1 MKKVFILS
9 VIISIIM
16 LFTVNGQSLVNQQSR
31 FTKRINNNEK
41 VELKEPELK
50 PLESIKT
57 NNINL
62 KLKHNFR
69 DIYTQRLDSIVYLN
83 YDNVLMQLVNEE
95 LDEYTY
101 DANNNMTSEIYSLWD
116 TGINAWIF
124 DDKYE
129 YTYDANN
136 NLTSYIY
143 SLWDTGINDWIFYSK
158 VEYTYDANNNMT
170 SYIYSEWDTGI
181 NAWIFSS
188 KREYTYDANN
198 NLTSYIYSWWDTG
211 INDWIFDDKYEY
223 TYDANNNMTSAIYS
237 EWDTGINDWIFNYKY
252 EYTFNLAVNVSE
264 IIAPE
269 WYNNYLYP
277 PFYNELLTEIYYSWD
292 GTDFTINSKGT
303 FYYSDIVGINEVID
317 NSIFIIY
324 PNPAN
329 DYIMIN
335 AGSTNTNEIQI
346 FNVYGQCVMSV
357 DTQNNISEYRVDISN
372 LPAGMYFTRIAN
384 DKNNVVKRFVKQ

>member
-9 VIISIIM
+9 VIMSIIM

-69 DIYTQRLDSIVYLN
+69 DIYTQRLDSIVYQN

-101 DANNNMTSEIYSLWD
+101 DANNNMTS
-116 TGINAWIF
+116 A
-124 DDKYE
+124 
-129 YTYDANN
+129 
-136 NLTSYIY
+136 
-143 SLWDTGINDWIFYSK
+143 
-158 VEYTYDANNNMT
+158 
-170 SYIYSEWDTGI
+170 IYSEWDTGI
-181 NAWIFSS
+181 NAWIF
-188 KREYTYDANN
+188 
-198 NLTSYIYSWWDTG
+198 
-211 INDWIFDDKYEY
+211 
-223 TYDANNNMTSAIYS
+223 
-237 EWDTGINDWIFNYKY
+237 NYKY
-252 EYTFNLAVNVSE
+252 EYIYNLEVNISE

-346 FNVYGQCVMSV
+346 FNVYGQCLMSV

>member
-116 TGINAWIF
+116 TGINA
-124 DDKYE
+124 
-129 YTYDANN
+129 
-136 NLTSYIY
+136 
-143 SLWDTGINDWIFYSK
+143 
-158 VEYTYDANNNMT
+158 
-170 SYIYSEWDTGI
+170 
-181 NAWIFSS
+181 
-188 KREYTYDANN
+188 
-198 NLTSYIYSWWDTG
+198 
-211 INDWIFDDKYEY
+211 
-223 TYDANNNMTSAIYS
+223 
-237 EWDTGINDWIFNYKY
+237 
-252 EYTFNLAVNVSE
+252 
-264 IIAPE
+264 
-269 WYNNYLYP
+269 
-277 PFYNELLTEIYYSWD
+277 
-292 GTDFTINSKGT
+292 
-303 FYYSDIVGINEVID
+303 
-317 NSIFIIY
+317 
-324 PNPAN
+324 
-329 DYIMIN
+329 
-335 AGSTNTNEIQI
+335 
-346 FNVYGQCVMSV
+346 
-357 DTQNNISEYRVDISN
+357 
-372 LPAGMYFTRIAN
+372 
-384 DKNNVVKRFVKQ
+384 

>member
-1 MKKVFILS
+1 MKKQFILS
-9 VIISIIM
+9 VIMSIIM

-41 VELKEPELK
+41 VEPKEPELR
-50 PLESIKT
+50 PSASIKT

-69 DIYTQRLDSIVYLN
+69 DIYTQRLDSIVYQN

-95 LDEYTY
+95 LYEYTY

-124 DDKYE
+124 
-129 YTYDANN
+129 
-136 NLTSYIY
+136 
-143 SLWDTGINDWIFYSK
+143 
-158 VEYTYDANNNMT
+158 
-170 SYIYSEWDTGI
+170 
-181 NAWIFSS
+181 
-188 KREYTYDANN
+188 
-198 NLTSYIYSWWDTG
+198 
-211 INDWIFDDKYEY
+211 
-223 TYDANNNMTSAIYS
+223 
-237 EWDTGINDWIFNYKY
+237 NYKY
-252 EYTFNLAVNVSE
+252 EYIYNLEVNISE

-292 GTDFTINSKGT
+292 GTDFTINGTDFTINSKGT

-346 FNVYGQCVMSV
+346 FNVYGQCLMSV

>member
-9 VIISIIM
+9 VIMSIIM

-95 LDEYTY
+95 L
-101 DANNNMTSEIYSLWD
+101 
-116 TGINAWIF
+116 
-124 DDKYE
+124 YE

-136 NLTSYIY
+136 NPT
-143 SLWDTGINDWIFYSK
+143 
-158 VEYTYDANNNMT
+158 AA
-170 SYIYSEWDTGI
+170 IYSEWDTGI

-198 NLTSYIYSWWDTG
+198 NLTSYIYSEWDTG
-211 INDWIFDDKYEY
+211 INAWIFYSKREY
-223 TYDANNNMTSAIYS
+223 TYDSNNNLTSYINS
-237 EWDTGINDWIFNYKY
+237 CWDTGINDWIFNYKY

>member
-1 MKKVFILS
+1 MKKQFILS
-9 VIISIIM
+9 VIMSIIM

-41 VELKEPELK
+41 VEPKEPELR
-50 PLESIKT
+50 PSASIKT

-69 DIYTQRLDSIVYLN
+69 DIYTQRLDSIVYQN

-143 SLWDTGINDWIFYSK
+143 SEWDTGINAWIFNYK
-158 VEYTYDANNNMT
+158 DEYTYDANNNMT
-170 SYIYSEWDTGI
+170 SEIYSWWYTGI
-181 NAWIFSS
+181 NDWIFAY
-188 KREYTYDANN
+188 KDEYTYDANN
-198 NLTSYIYSWWDTG
+198 NLTSYINSW
-211 INDWIFDDKYEY
+211 
-223 TYDANNNMTSAIYS
+223 
-237 EWDTGINDWIFNYKY
+237 WDTGINDWIFNYKY

-372 LPAGMYFTRIAN
+372 LPAGMYFIRIAN

>member
-9 VIISIIM
+9 VIMSIIM

-143 SLWDTGINDWIFYSK
+143 SLWDTGINDWIFYYK
-158 VEYTYDANNNMT
+158 V
-170 SYIYSEWDTGI
+170 
-181 NAWIFSS
+181 
-188 KREYTYDANN
+188 
-198 NLTSYIYSWWDTG
+198 
-211 INDWIFDDKYEY
+211 EY

-237 EWDTGINDWIFNYKY
+237 EWDTGINAWIFSSKKEYTYDANNNLTSYIYSNWDSGINVWIFYSKREYTYDANNNMTSEIYSLWDTGINAWIFNYKY
-252 EYTFNLAVNVSE
+252 EYIYNLEVNISE

-346 FNVYGQCVMSV
+346 FNVYGQCLMSV